1 MKAQPSYWIK
11 RDTHKSP
18 STEKS
23 SPAGRDFTFERTVW
37 GHKGLERELVA
48 QLPLASSLI
57 SKRQWPV
64 QSSPGLASMPTGL
77 SGHSAW
83 CQRSTGTGAEQE
95 HGGAPSCSEPRTLNE
110 PHLSRPLPTVSPTSH
125 RPRLWWPWR
134 VLELQAT
141 QKLSLGRPEVQ
152 DARSVADW
160 VCRAWLL
167 SEATLLPGAKGAFA
181 AMKEALLKKKRA
193 EPALF
198 AQEGLHH

>member
-77 SGHSAW
+77 SRHSPW

-152 DARSVADW
+152 DSQEMLGV
-160 VCRAWLL
+160 WLTGSAGL
-167 SEATLLPGAKGAFA
+167 GCSQRP
-181 AMKEALLKKKRA
+181 
-193 EPALF
+193 LF
-198 AQEGLHH
+198 CQGRRGPLWQ